1 MPITS
6 ECFLTWCSNLLK
18 QQDLGEFDY
27 RTIVSRSYYSAYHAT
42 LSFAE
47 QTLELPISNIKGST
61 HLKLSE
67 SLAEFICEN
76 KDREKIIRRI
86 GARINALHTLRIR
99 ADYYLDDTLSE
110 RDAVGLVKNTN
121 ELLSIINSIQREL
134 AA

>member
-1 MPITS
+1 
-6 ECFLTWCSNLLK
+6 LK

-67 SLAEFICEN
+67 SLADFICEN

-110 RDAVGLVKNTN
+110 RDAVGLVKNTT
-121 ELLSIINSIQREL
+121 ELLSIISSIEREL